1 MGARWGTYFQKIT
14 TKEMNK
20 LELMNLEEELIRLR
34 GWVECNYVMKCKT
47 MTLLNS

>member
-14 TKEMNK
+14 TKEMNE
-20 LELMNLEEELIRLR
+20 LEHMNLEKELARLR
-34 GWVECNYVMKCKT
+34 GWTECNCVMKCIT